1 MGGGGHRDIKQDGEG
16 TKVGRPPKLGEQ
28 RQQREVKGLLK
39 KAGTKHNGQVPGH
52 GDVGQ
57 TG

>member
-1 MGGGGHRDIKQDGEG
+1 MGGHRDIKQDGEG

-52 GDVGQ
+52 GNVEQ